1 MWIVNLYIQI
11 SITKITYFLIMKLF
25 ADEGEEEENGK
36 YGCKFSRTEQNG
48 CAVEYTGLVEGTS
61 VTLVRVTISI
71 KNKANTALCLLAHLI
86 PTLF

>member
-1 MWIVNLYIQI
+1 
-11 SITKITYFLIMKLF
+11 MKPF
-25 ADEGEEEENGK
+25 ADEGEEEESGK

-48 CAVEYTGLVEGTS
+48 CAIEYTGLVEGTS